1 MKTGNISAK
10 GDMAS
15 RAWGLLAGLVYPPPF
30 LAIARELD
38 LRPST
43 FAALRALES
52 PRTMGELA
60 QVLHCDNSNITGI
73 VDSLEDKVLAVR
85 KPSEID
91 RRIKVVEL
99 SGQGEALLKRLKR
112 EVAKPPAW
120 VKSLSEED
128 QEALHEILERAI
140 ETQPAADG

>member
-10 GDMAS
+10 GDLATK
-15 RAWGLLAGLVYPPPF
+15 AWGLLAGLVYPPPF
-30 LAIARELD
+30 LAIAREFD
-38 LRPST
+38 LRPSS
-43 FAALRALES
+43 FAALRALEQ

-60 QVLHCDNSNITGI
+60 GLLHCDNSNVTGI
-73 VDSLEDKVLAVR
+73 VDSLEDKALAVR
-85 KPSEID
+85 KPSEVD

-128 QEALHEILERAI
+128 QASLHEILERAI
-140 ETQPAADG
+140 ETRPSADG

>member
-1 MKTGNISAK
+1 MKTGNITAK
-10 GDMAS
+10 GDTATA
-15 RAWGLLAGLVYPPPF
+15 AWELLVGLVYPPPF
-30 LAIARELD
+30 LAIAREFD

-43 FAALRALES
+43 FAALRALEQ

-60 QVLHCDNSNITGI
+60 QDLHCDNSNVTGI

-85 KPSEID
+85 KPSEDD

-99 SGQGEALLKRLKR
+99 SGQGEVLLARLKR

-120 VKSLSEED
+120 VKDLPEED
-128 QEALHEILERAI
+128 QAALRDILERAVASR
-140 ETQPAADG
+140 TPGS

>member
-10 GDMAS
+10 GELAAS
-15 RAWGLLAGLVYPPPF
+15 AWGLLVGLVYPPPF
-30 LAIARELD
+30 LAIAREFD

-43 FAALRALES
+43 FAALRALER

-60 QVLHCDNSNITGI
+60 GLLHCDNSNVTGI

-85 KPSEID
+85 KPSEDD

-99 SGQGEALLKRLKR
+99 SGQGEALLRRLKR

-120 VKSLSEED
+120 VKDLSEAD
-128 QEALHEILERAI
+128 QQALHEILARAV
-140 ETQPAADG
+140 EAQQSPDG